1 MKSNEMLALAE
12 GVEAESPGKNLSENK
27 QTRHILKLKGNRTL
41 AILVKGKLPAH
52 GQHYDFRKKEN
63 KQTRRLMAH
72 LCRSFCNPCGSAIG
86 FGG

>member
-12 GVEAESPGKNLSENK
+12 GVEAESPGKNLSVNK

-52 GQHYDFRKKEN
+52 CQHYDFRKKEN
-63 KQTRRLMAH
+63 KRTRLMAH
-72 LCRSFCNPCGSAIG
+72 LCRSFCNPRGSAIG